1 MGLVALFYYT
11 LIILLVS
18 IMTSAMCLST
28 FLVTHRKSLGF
39 ACIGFLFY
47 FFDVALVFLDDF
59 TVNSTAT
66 MPESVYFIGSQVAS
80 IVTGCGLFT
89 AFWLMVCDALDEQRR
104 ALQIAPAVVFVI
116 ASLAVYAF
124 MPAGNTHLFV
134 FYGMRTL
141 YLLWIMVY
149 IAARYMGRSDALRE
163 RMWRHRIGYVGVL
176 ALGAAVLIENVL
188 FLFYIDPVLV
198 ESGAIPFFPE
208 RNFAE
213 NALMLWMA
221 ALIGASCYKL
231 LSIHFEKPPAKAE
244 GHVGAFINAGLA
256 GYAQHYGLSARETE
270 VLRMVLEGKD
280 NQNIAGELSLA
291 ASTVKVHVHNILKKT
306 AQANRQELMR
316 DFRKMS

>member
-1 MGLVALFYYT
+1 MGLVVLFYYT

-28 FLVTHRKSLGF
+28 FLVTHRKYLGF

-59 TVNSTAT
+59 TVNSTGT
-66 MPESVYFIGSQVAS
+66 MPESVYFIGSQVTS

-104 ALQIAPAVVFVI
+104 ALQIAPAVVFVV

-124 MPAGNTHLFV
+124 MPSGNTHLFV

-149 IAARYMGRSDALRE
+149 IAVRYMGRSDALRE
-163 RMWRHRIGYVGVL
+163 RMWRHRIGYAGVL
-176 ALGAAVLIENVL
+176 VLGAAVLIENVL

-198 ESGAIPFFPE
+198 ESGAVPFFP
-208 RNFAE
+208 
-213 NALMLWMA
+213 NATSRKTPLCYGWRHLL
-221 ALIGASCYKL
+221 ALPAISC
-231 LSIHFEKPPAKAE
+231 FR
-244 GHVGAFINAGLA
+244 FI
-256 GYAQHYGLSARETE
+256 S
-270 VLRMVLEGKD
+270 
-280 NQNIAGELSLA
+280 
-291 ASTVKVHVHNILKKT
+291 
-306 AQANRQELMR
+306 
-316 DFRKMS
+316 